1 MKSKS
6 MFNSIALFL
15 FLAVF
20 ITALEAK
27 ASEIGSSGSTISISS
42 QLTVAQNLPD
52 TAPSAVEAIDLG
64 LSVKWASFNVGAS
77 KPEEYGVLFG
87 WADVTGNKTST
98 SNDDYPSANPPKNI
112 SGTEYDAAHVHW
124 GGSWRLPTRDEQL
137 ELVEDC
143 AWEKAKLNGVE
154 GYRVT
159 GKNGNSIFL
168 AASGGRIGTRLL
180 YQVSGGDFWSGT
192 LSDNTDEAHYMWFY
206 GGRQAVEDLPR
217 HYGFAIRPVTE

>member
-1 MKSKS
+1 MNSKKYFS
-6 MFNSIALFL
+6 GKAGVCFTLLLIAATFSS
-15 FLAVF
+15 
-20 ITALEAK
+20 TA
-27 ASEIGSSGSTISISS
+27 
-42 QLTVAQNLPD
+42 AQ
-52 TAPSAVEAIDLG
+52 VEAAGANRETMENAEPGSIIAEPVDLG
-64 LSVKWASFNVGAS
+64 LSVKWANFNVGAS
-77 KPEEYGVLFG
+77 KPEEYGILFG

-124 GGSWRLPTRDEQL
+124 GGSWRLPTKDEQL
-137 ELVEDC
+137 ELVGAC
-143 AWEKAKLNGVE
+143 AWEKTELNGVE

-168 AASGGRIGTRLL
+168 AASGGRIGTKLH

-192 LSDNTDEAHYMWFY
+192 LSGNTDEAYYMWFY